1 MISSDHAAEHVKF
14 CRRVAETTTIHLF
27 NRFREIRYKDGCSA
41 DLKAMF
47 LDDLRA
53 MEFSGLVLRDAD
65 FLKSCIENWVKALCI
80 SLGAAPIRSNT
91 AVILKRFFKRLCV
104 VYNCSH
110 TKGSTYDHAR
120 VLQTL
125 EDCVYLRISSILNSR
140 AKKATRT
147 PSVDVRRPATH
158 KEPMEVIREEK
169 MSIQPPVSI
178 LKPEQT
184 EPGRAPV
191 RKKSREPR
199 AQEEK
204 KHRKPVSA
212 PARGN
217 PRTAKPAPR
226 HDATA
231 DEFVITLS

>member
-1 MISSDHAAEHVKF
+1 MISSDYATEHVKF

-53 MEFSGLVLRDAD
+53 TEFSGLVLKDAD

-80 SLGAAPIRSNT
+80 SLGASPIRSNT
-91 AVILKRFFKRLCV
+91 VVILKRFFKRLCV

-125 EDCVYLRISSILNSR
+125 EDCVYLRISGILNSR

-147 PSVDVRRPATH
+147 SSVAVRAPVPP
-158 KEPMEVIREEK
+158 KEPMEVIREEE
-169 MSIQPPVSI
+169 MSTQPPVSI
-178 LKPEQT
+178 LKREQT
-184 EPGRAPV
+184 EPDRAPV
-191 RKKSREPR
+191 RKKGREPR
-199 AQEEK
+199 VQEEM
-204 KHRKPVSA
+204 KHRKPASA
-212 PARGN
+212 SARGN
-217 PRTAKPAPR
+217 SKTKPVSR
-226 HDATA
+226 QDATA